1 LKIEPSNKKVLE
13 MQEIIKKEIETEQL
27 NSQDEEDSIE
37 NIVSNNMKLN
47 EDGEYYFSDGEDYD
61 NVSDDDKE

>member
-1 LKIEPSNKKVLE
+1 MKIEPSNKKVLE